1 MQFQDNLGSII
12 FIIIYLSIIWFF
24 LIKLILQNYQK
35 FKARTKEWKWIFV
48 AYFLLG
54 FGDLFHLGFRIYIF
68 FAGLGP
74 DTHFTN
80 LTIGMGY
87 IISGITMTYFYI
99 AIFHAWISM
108 YGKQFSDPK
117 KIRIY
122 TIILYLA
129 FITRLGLMTLPF
141 NHWYEGDATID
152 FGFDFRI
159 ITSLPIYVIG
169 ILSVYLLYRDSK
181 AKLKT
186 QSSNA
191 SGKDK
196 ANLNASIWYVISYIS
211 YSITMFFVSFI
222 PLTGLFMI
230 PKTIA
235 YLVAFYFHYRYIL
248 NQPLKEK

>member
-1 MQFQDNLGSII
+1 
-12 FIIIYLSIIWFF
+12 
-24 LIKLILQNYQK
+24 
-35 FKARTKEWKWIFV
+35 
-48 AYFLLG
+48 
-54 FGDLFHLGFRIYIF
+54 
-68 FAGLGP
+68 
-74 DTHFTN
+74 
-80 LTIGMGY
+80 
-87 IISGITMTYFYI
+87 
-99 AIFHAWISM
+99 M
-108 YGKQFSDPK
+108 YGEHFSTPKQ
-117 KIRIY
+117 IHIY

-129 FITRLGLMTLPF
+129 FITRLGLMLLPF
-141 NHWYEGDATID
+141 NHWHEGDATID

-181 AKLKT
+181 AKLET

-196 ANLNASIWYVISYIS
+196 ANLNASIWYIISYIS
-211 YSITMFFVSFI
+211 YTITMFFVSFI

-248 NQPLKEK
+248 NQPLKEQ